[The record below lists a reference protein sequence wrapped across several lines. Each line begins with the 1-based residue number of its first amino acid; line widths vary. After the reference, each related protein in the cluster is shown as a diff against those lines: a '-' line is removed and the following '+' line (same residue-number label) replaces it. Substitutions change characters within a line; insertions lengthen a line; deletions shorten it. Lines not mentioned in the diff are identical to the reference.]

1 MDVWLERL
9 NRILA
14 DVEDLMLRIAGLTTF
29 VIMLIVSADVLMRY
43 ALNSPFSWS
52 YDLISIYL
60 VPLSFFFA
68 LSTTFRRNH
77 HISVDIL
84 YLRYPEAVQRLCR
97 LLVGLLFGPFVFWM
111 IWLATIDAH
120 GRFVAGDAIS
130 GTILWP
136 TWIPSAI
143 VAAGFAALMLRLA
156 LDAAALAAAMLRG
169 SPGVPGESPART
181 AANVDTEDGL

>member
-1 MDVWLERL
+1 MEVWLERL
-9 NRILA
+9 NRTFGGI
-14 DVEDLMLRIAGLTTF
+14 EDLMLRAAGLTTF
-29 VIMLIVSADVLMRY
+29 AIMLIVGADVLMRY
-43 ALNSPFSWS
+43 VLNSPFSWS

-68 LSTTFRRNH
+68 LSATFRRNH

-97 LLVGLLFGPFVFWM
+97 LLVALLFGPFVFWM
-111 IWLATIDAH
+111 IWLAALDAH
-120 GRFVAGDAIS
+120 ERYVAGDAIS

-143 VAAGFAALMLRLA
+143 VAVGFAALMLRLL
-156 LDAAALAAAMLRG
+156 LDAVALAAAMLRG
-169 SPGVPGESPART
+169 SPDVPGESPAR
-181 AANVDTEDGL
+181 AVVDVDTEDGL